1 MPCFLERC
9 PWNSKP
15 SALRLRYLKPRPQGE
30 ATHEPSAQQVL
41 VSKSPQAQTL
51 DVWVHQHSDDSRPHL
66 SSHPHF
72 WASLYTLRGFPGG
85 SDGKESASNVGDRG
99 SIPGSGRS
107 PEKGMATHSTILAS
121 RIARTRGV
129 WWATLVHGIAKS
141 WTRLGDYDYT
151 LSTGVICYVAIETAI
166 SSLKNIYYATD
177 KKNPTNKPMGQV
189 QPVSG

>member
-9 PWNSKP
+9 PWGSEP
-15 SALRLRYLKPRPQGE
+15 SALRLQYLKPRPQGE

-85 SDGKESASNVGDRG
+85 SDGKESASNVGDWG
-99 SIPGSGRS
+99 SIPGSGGCPGKGNGYPLHYSCLENCMDQRS
-107 PEKGMATHSTILAS
+107 
-121 RIARTRGV
+121 
-129 WWATLVHGIAKS
+129 LVGHISPWDCKELD
-141 WTRLGDYDYT
+141 TTERLWLYSKYWGN
-151 LSTGVICYVAIETAI
+151 LLCSNRNCYLIT
-166 SSLKNIYYATD
+166 
-177 KKNPTNKPMGQV
+177 
-189 QPVSG
+189 

>member
-9 PWNSKP
+9 PWGSEP

-85 SDGKESASNVGDRG
+85 SDGKESASNVGDWG
-99 SIPGSGRS
+99 SIPGSGGCPGKGNGYPLHYSCLENCMDQRS
-107 PEKGMATHSTILAS
+107 
-121 RIARTRGV
+121 
-129 WWATLVHGIAKS
+129 LVGHISPWDCKELD
-141 WTRLGDYDYT
+141 TTERLWLYSKYWGN
-151 LSTGVICYVAIETAI
+151 LLCSNRNCYLIT
-166 SSLKNIYYATD
+166 
-177 KKNPTNKPMGQV
+177 
-189 QPVSG
+189 